1 LLAAVPLL
9 ATFSLFLAAFFKE
22 TVGTILDIVN
32 AILPYHTARVTN
44 NLREF
49 VSESTAISGIGLAV
63 LLIASVRLI
72 FIVEGI
78 FNAIWGAPKRRRY
91 WSRLA
96 LYLLVLFAFA
106 LLIGS
111 LAVGARVL
119 RGSGMG
125 GFLDSKAVNALFPL
139 LVEFAALTLLYRFLP
154 NVKVHWGA
162 AAVAAASVAFSLELL
177 RNLFRF

>member
-1 LLAAVPLL
+1 
-9 ATFSLFLAAFFKE
+9 
-22 TVGTILDIVN
+22 
-32 AILPYHTARVTN
+32 
-44 NLREF
+44 
-49 VSESTAISGIGLAV
+49 
-63 LLIASVRLI
+63 I

-125 GFLDSKAVNALFPL
+125 GFLDSEAVNALFPL
-139 LVEFAALTLLYRFLP
+139 LVAFAALTLLYRFLP

-177 RNLFRF
+177 RNLFRFYVGTLSRVNLITGSLTLILLTLVSIYLVWMLVLLGVELTHVLQAGIARRPVEGSRPAGRPH